1 MPRKNP
7 PAAPGSSSR
16 TDATPAPGNSAEL
29 DALRQELAASAPAE
43 TLPPPSPEPPAGQPQ
58 DSGDRT
64 AEGIEEILSD
74 PAALEARLSE
84 LGEEDLA
91 DTLQLAF
98 GLAAE
103 QWGEECELS
112 DPRARRLARWGKRV
126 LDRHPDWLPWI
137 RQNLPEVMFCVL
149 ISWEIFSRW
158 RLVQKRKGDKTL
170 PATTAAATAES
181 SLDAVIAAA
190 RKLPGTPENGRLL
203 SLLEAER
210 ARAA

>member
-1 MPRKNP
+1 MPPKRP
-7 PAAPGSSSR
+7 SAAPASSSR
-16 TDATPAPGNSAEL
+16 TEGASAPGNSAEL
-29 DALRQELAASAPAE
+29 DALRNELAASAPAP

-58 DSGDRT
+58 DPGDRT

-74 PAALEARLSE
+74 PAALESRLSE

-149 ISWEIFSRW
+149 LSWEIFSRW
-158 RLVQKRKGDKTL
+158 RLIQKRSGPKEL
-170 PATTAAATAES
+170 PAKSAAVES
-181 SLDAVIAAA
+181 SLDAIIAAA
-190 RKLPGTPENGRLL
+190 KKLPGTPENGRLL
-203 SLLEAER
+203 DMLEAER
-210 ARAA
+210 AKAA